1 MRHRFADRLL
11 RGAIRR
17 AGAPGRLR
25 FTERQLF
32 YEMCRGLLPT
42 QRLPRRIAYSPPTVL
57 SPNVFRDA
65 VRRHGPIDGLLAPA
79 DPTPPALGRHTPEP
93 DLFDYGLPRLLIC
106 QSDAIAVMLRANGI
120 PMESA
125 CPVLSVAELPADP
138 GLTRMLRQAGEAT
151 VYVLHD
157 ASITG
162 LALPGELPQLT
173 DIPDTAR
180 VVPIGLRPA
189 QVWPLH
195 LPHLPAPAGHVSAAD
210 PKEQAWLQRG
220 RAVEVE
226 AVPPAVLLRSV
237 HRLVRGVA
245 RPGTGLVDL
254 RRARHAGFLTWPTG

>member
-1 MRHRFADRLL
+1 MRHLLADRLL
-11 RGAIRR
+11 HGAIRR

-32 YEMCRGLLPT
+32 YEMCRGLLPAH
-42 QRLPRRIAYSPPTVL
+42 RLPRRIGYSPPTLL

-65 VRRHGPIDGLLAPA
+65 LRRHGPVEGLLAPA
-79 DPTPPALGRHTPEP
+79 AAVRRPLGRHTPEP

-106 QSDAIAVMLRANGI
+106 QSDAVAEMLRANGI
-120 PMESA
+120 PMDSA
-125 CPVLSVAELPADP
+125 CPVLSAAELPDDP

-157 ASITG
+157 AGVAG
-162 LALPGELPQLT
+162 LALPAELAQLT
-173 DIPDTAR
+173 DLPDTAR

-195 LPHLPAPAGHVSAAD
+195 LPHRPAPAGAAAAAD
-210 PKEQAWLQRG
+210 PKELAWLQRG
-220 RAVEVE
+220 RTVEVE
-226 AVPPAVLLRSV
+226 AVSPAVLLRSV

-254 RRARHAGFLTWPTG
+254 QRARHAGFLTWPTG

>member
-32 YEMCRGLLPT
+32 YEMCRGLLPAH
-42 QRLPRRIAYSPPTVL
+42 RLPRRIGFSPPTLL
-57 SPNVFRDA
+57 SPGVFRDA

-79 DPTPPALGRHTPEP
+79 APTARPLGKHTPEP

-106 QSDAIAVMLRANGI
+106 QSHAVAEMLRANGI

-125 CPVLSVAELPADP
+125 CPVLSAAELPADP

-157 ASITG
+157 AGATG
-162 LALPGELPQLT
+162 LALPGELPRLT

-195 LPHLPAPAGHVSAAD
+195 LPHRPAPAGHAAAAD
-210 PKEQAWLQRG
+210 PKERAWLRRG
-220 RAVEVE
+220 RTVEVE
-226 AVPPAVLLRSV
+226 SVSPAVLLRSV

-254 RRARHAGFLTWPTG
+254 QRARRAGFLTWPTG